1 MPVIRQ
7 AFAQYVSRRHKA
19 RAPPRRRT
27 ATFEQA
33 TASQLFNLNTLLLQ
47 LEFARLPS
55 LVKPRLQ
62 RAVEA
67 KDGEPPS
74 AGNGPNPVTF
84 FTRRRLRT
92 EVEVVG
98 AVSVLLDAR
107 AVASLRGKLLVRL
120 KHGSRLCVVN
130 DHRPKVLGWR
140 VSRYIQFVVLTA
152 VEVVVF
158 RIQSGNGILRTNS
171 DHLQN
176 HGRGHSGVS
185 VEKHGASVEH
195 ASVIV
200 EKEVETGWDKPG
212 FARIVKVGIVA
223 GTEFN
228 RSRSCVADGYGV
240 GQDLLHALVR
250 GERLALLNSNRQELA
265 HQFGTL
271 AVGWLFLNQC
281 VGVFVEAVIVGANGV
296 ERLA

>member
-1 MPVIRQ
+1 MKTGTV
-7 AFAQYVSRRHKA
+7 FRRPGLIDLSYLA
-19 RAPPRRRT
+19 SLT
-27 ATFEQA
+27 ACGHFVPY
-33 TASQLFNLNTLLLQ
+33 LLLQ

-62 RAVEA
+62 RTVEA
-67 KDGEPPS
+67 QDGEPSS
-74 AGNGPNPVTF
+74 AGNGLNPVAF
-84 FTRRRLRT
+84 FTGWRLRT

-98 AVSVLLDAR
+98 AVSVLLDPA
-107 AVASLRGKLLVRL
+107 AVASFGRKRLVRL

-140 VSRYIQFVVLTA
+140 VSRYVQLVALPS

-200 EKEVETGWDKPG
+200 EKEVETGRDK
-212 FARIVKVGIVA
+212 
-223 GTEFN
+223 
-228 RSRSCVADGYGV
+228 
-240 GQDLLHALVR
+240 
-250 GERLALLNSNRQELA
+250 
-265 HQFGTL
+265 
-271 AVGWLFLNQC
+271 
-281 VGVFVEAVIVGANGV
+281 
-296 ERLA
+296 